1 VRTSCQ
7 HGCFENLQLIPLP
20 LHSRSA
26 ICGGGRYDKLLSAYG
41 GEDAPCAGFGFGD
54 AVIVELLQER
64 GLLPS
69 PAGGV
74 DDVVAPLDEA
84 LRPAAAAAAA
94 ALRAA
99 GRRVDLVLEA
109 KKMKWVLKRAQ
120 TAGAARL
127 LLLGTDEYAK
137 GCIRV
142 KVLET
147 REEKDVPIAD
157 IINV

>member
-1 VRTSCQ
+1 M
-7 HGCFENLQLIPLP
+7 
-20 LHSRSA
+20 
-26 ICGGGRYDKLLSAYG
+26 
-41 GEDAPCAGFGFGD
+41 
-54 AVIVELLQER
+54 ELLQER
-64 GLLPS
+64 GLLPTL
-69 PAGGV
+69 AGGV

-99 GRRVDLVLEA
+99 GRRVDLVLEP

-127 LLLGTDEYAK
+127 LMLGTDEYAK

-142 KVLET
+142 KTLET
-147 REEKDVPIAD
+147 REEADVPITD
-157 IINV
+157 IAKL

>member
-1 VRTSCQ
+1 M
-7 HGCFENLQLIPLP
+7 
-20 LHSRSA
+20 
-26 ICGGGRYDKLLSAYG
+26 
-41 GEDAPCAGFGFGD
+41 
-54 AVIVELLQER
+54 ELLQER
-64 GLLPS
+64 GLLPL

-157 IINV
+157 IVNV